1 MISSAILL
9 HQIGGEIMLLLV
21 YNLWEKIITGSKDG
35 QSFDSVHML
44 LFVIQVVLNERHTCF
59 QPVRGV

>member
-35 QSFDSVHML
+35 QRQCAHAIICDTSCVK
-44 LFVIQVVLNERHTCF
+44 
-59 QPVRGV
+59 